1 MIDIRHFYVLKLPN
15 WRAKIWLKSSISK
28 FFKQLFFI
36 PPFLANIVIYRELQ
50 FTGFDIFSKFNYK
63 SVNFGSMKVQILTH
77 QQVAPILKRI
87 AYQIV
92 ESNSKAKEI
101 YLVHIEGQ
109 GKALADNL
117 ENELHS
123 ITNQRIV
130 RAGIQIDKKNPQMS
144 TAHINGTIK
153 PNVNSALVIV
163 DDVLN
168 SGKTMM
174 CALSVCFNK
183 GFDQIQ
189 VAVLVDRSYKHFPIQ
204 ADFIGTSLSTTLQ
217 EHINVQCKD
226 RKISVYVE

>member
-1 MIDIRHFYVLKLPN
+1 
-15 WRAKIWLKSSISK
+15 
-28 FFKQLFFI
+28 
-36 PPFLANIVIYRELQ
+36 
-50 FTGFDIFSKFNYK
+50 
-63 SVNFGSMKVQILTH
+63 MKVQILTH

-109 GKALADNL
+109 GKSLADIL

-123 ITNQRIV
+123 ITSQRIV
-130 RAGIQIDKKNPQMS
+130 RAGIQIDKKSPQIS
-144 TAHINGTIK
+144 SSVLNGTFK
-153 PNVNSALVIV
+153 PNASSALVIV

-174 CALSVCFNK
+174 CALSVCFNQ
-183 GFDQIQ
+183 GFNQLQ
-189 VAVLVDRSYKHFPIQ
+189 VAVLVDRSYKHFPIR

-217 EHINVQCKD
+217 EHINVQC
-226 RKISVYVE
+226 RAGKISVYVE